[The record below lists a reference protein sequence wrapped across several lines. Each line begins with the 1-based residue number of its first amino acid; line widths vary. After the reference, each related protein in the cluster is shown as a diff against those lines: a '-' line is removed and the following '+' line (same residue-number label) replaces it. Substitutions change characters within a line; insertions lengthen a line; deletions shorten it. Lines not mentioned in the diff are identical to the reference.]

1 MRACHY
7 ALMEDGALTITTEDV
22 YTLLGVRR
30 DGIASVVD
38 LVADGQASARLRAEA
53 LLKEH
58 ASCEAVE
65 VWRDGGLLEKIYRS

>member
-1 MRACHY
+1 MV
-7 ALMEDGALTITTEDV
+7 DGAQSIDTDV
-22 YTLLGVRR
+22 YTLLGVRG

-38 LVADGQASARLRAEA
+38 LVADDAESARRRAEA

-65 VWRDGGLLEKIYRS
+65 VWRDGGLIEKIERN

>member
-1 MRACHY
+1 MPR
-7 ALMEDGALTITTEDV
+7 MEDGALTITTEDV

-30 DGIASVVD
+30 DGVASVVD
-38 LVADGQASARLRAEA
+38 LVAEGPAGARRRAEA

-65 VWRDGGLLEKIYRS
+65 VWRDGELVEKILRA

>member
-1 MRACHY
+1 MQ
-7 ALMEDGALTITTEDV
+7 DGADIIAIEEV

-38 LVADGQASARLRAEA
+38 LVAGSAASAQRRAET
-53 LLKEH
+53 LLREH

-65 VWRDGGLLEKIYRS
+65 IWRDGGLVETVGR

>member
-1 MRACHY
+1 MTGGVAVI
-7 ALMEDGALTITTEDV
+7 ETEIF
-22 YTLLGVRR
+22 TLLGVRR

-38 LVADGQASARLRAEA
+38 LVADEMDAARRRAQA

-65 VWRDGGLLEKIYRS
+65 VWRGGGLVETVVRG